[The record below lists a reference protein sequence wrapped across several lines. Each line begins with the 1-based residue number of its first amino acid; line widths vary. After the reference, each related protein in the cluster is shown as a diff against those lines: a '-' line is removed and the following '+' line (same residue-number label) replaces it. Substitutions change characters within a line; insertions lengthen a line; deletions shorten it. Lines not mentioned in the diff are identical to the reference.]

1 MKKIILFLC
10 AVTMSLL
17 LVACGGEGGSSS
29 NEKDYTSTDAE
40 AAVTTVVKESLA
52 ESWGLEYSD
61 FKISETACD
70 YISESETSD
79 GGTSYY
85 YLFRSAYED
94 NFGNNHPVTARAYL
108 VKDDNTCYITY
119 VTLDGESVYF
129 DEETEDWLLNIG

>member
-1 MKKIILFLC
+1 MLLC
-10 AVTMSLL
+10 ATTMSLL
-17 LVACGGEGGSSS
+17 LVACGGDSGSTSG
-29 NEKDYTSTDAE
+29 EKDYTSTDTE
-40 AAVTTVVKESLA
+40 AAVTTVVKETLA
-52 ESWGLEYSD
+52 ESWGLEYGD

-94 NFGNNHPVTARAYL
+94 DFGVNHPITARAYL
-108 VKDDNTCYITY
+108 VKGDNTCYITY
-119 VTLDGESVYF
+119 VTHDGESVHF